1 MRFMAFV
8 SVLLCTAVFAADSL
22 VEKWQKRIDSAD
34 AAYSA
39 AVKKADDTRFYAVQ
53 KANGERLTVL
63 KKALADA
70 TKAGDFD
77 AATTLKGLVA
87 AAEKDGISRPKPK
100 NTVKFGGHEYALI
113 EEKVTWHI
121 AKRMCEEMGGHL
133 VTVESAAELHGLQ
146 SLCGKT
152 SAWFGATDEDS
163 EGTWRW
169 VNGTQVPKD
178 LLESFALDNGNDIEH
193 SLIFWPPTGKWED
206 GVASSRN
213 SFVCEW
219 TAK

>member
-53 KANGERLTVL
+53 KANGDRLTVL
-63 KKALADA
+63 KKALTDA

-133 VTVESAAELHGLQ
+133 ATLE
-146 SLCGKT
+146 T
-152 SAWFGATDEDS
+152 SGEMNIVKQLTGSQTIWLGATDEQEDDVYIWVTGAPCDLTIATLDRENHGAVDVWCF
-163 EGTWRW
+163 EGSTSLVIDW
-169 VNGTQVPKD
+169 
-178 LLESFALDNGNDIEH
+178 H
-193 SLIFWPPTGKWED
+193 SGDRLPFI
-206 GVASSRN
+206 
-213 SFVCEW
+213 CEIDR
-219 TAK
+219 